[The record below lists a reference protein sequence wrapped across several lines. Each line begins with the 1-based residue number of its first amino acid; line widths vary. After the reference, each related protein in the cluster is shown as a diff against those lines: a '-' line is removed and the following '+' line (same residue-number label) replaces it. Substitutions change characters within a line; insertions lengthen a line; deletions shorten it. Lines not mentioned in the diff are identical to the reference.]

1 MINIKV
7 TVRLFA
13 TLRQGRFKEQVLD
26 YEEGTTVADV
36 IEQLNVPHKEL
47 GIVFQNGKHSELQQ
61 TLRDKDI
68 LSIFPPVG
76 GG

>member
-1 MINIKV
+1 LINIKV

-13 TLRQGRFKEQVLD
+13 TLRQGRFKEQVFNYD
-26 YEEGTTVADV
+26 EGTTVADV
-36 IEQLNVPHKEL
+36 IEQLSIPHKEL
-47 GIVFQNGKHSELQQ
+47 GIVFLNGKHTELEQ
-61 TLRDKDI
+61 TLRDTDI

>member
-13 TLRQGRFKEQVLD
+13 TLRKGRFKEQVFD
-26 YEEGTTVADV
+26 YDEGTMVADV
-36 IEQLNVPHKEL
+36 IEQLNIPHKEL
-47 GIVFQNGKHSELQQ
+47 GIVFQNGKHTELRQ
-61 TLRDKDI
+61 TLRDMDI

>member
-47 GIVFQNGKHSELQQ
+47 GIVFLNGKHSELQQ

>member
-26 YEEGTTVADV
+26 YEEGITVADV

-47 GIVFQNGKHSELQQ
+47 GIVFLNGKHSELQQ

>member
-13 TLRQGRFKEQVLD
+13 TLRQGRFKEQVFNYD
-26 YEEGTTVADV
+26 EGTTVADV
-36 IEQLNVPHKEL
+36 IEQLNIPHKEL
-47 GIVFQNGKHSELQQ
+47 GIVFQNGKHTELRQ
-61 TLRDKDI
+61 TLRDMDI

>member
-1 MINIKV
+1 MFNIKV

-47 GIVFQNGKHSELQQ
+47 GIVFLNGKHSELQQ